1 MMLCS
6 VFEFGIDRSIDP
18 NHTPVHMSIENSSV
32 HHASTQAGMASEAGD
47 EEASASA
54 ASVASGSDDGEKSS
68 HGSVQATGADDDV
81 VEAEDK
87 PRAASEEAGQQQ
99 QEQQKQLPDGWLA
112 HSICGKL
119 YDGNLY
125 EEITGGRPGQDPS
138 TVNAYA
144 VFGKVDKK
152 PKCLVCVHSGSSTHA
167 HNYLG
172 HLRKHKEFVEYEAS
186 LGKGESK
193 EGGKGNGAGGACTCG
208 GGGTFKWSEE
218 RKARV
223 RRLLICM
230 IVVHG
235 RCVLCLMRGSRR
247 A

>member
-1 MMLCS
+1 
-6 VFEFGIDRSIDP
+6 
-18 NHTPVHMSIENSSV
+18 
-32 HHASTQAGMASEAGD
+32 MASEAGD
-47 EEASASA
+47 DEASASAASEAGDDEASASA
-54 ASVASGSDDGEKSS
+54 ASVASGSNDGGKSS
-68 HGSVQATGADDDV
+68 HGSGQATGADNDV
-81 VEAEDK
+81 VEVEDE
-87 PRAASEEAGQQQ
+87 PRAASEEAGQQ

-125 EEITGGRPGQDPS
+125 EEIKGGRPGQDPS

-152 PKCLVCVHSGSSTHA
+152 PKCLLCVHSGSSTHA

-193 EGGKGNGAGGACTCG
+193 EGGKGKGAGGACTCG

-247 A
+247 V